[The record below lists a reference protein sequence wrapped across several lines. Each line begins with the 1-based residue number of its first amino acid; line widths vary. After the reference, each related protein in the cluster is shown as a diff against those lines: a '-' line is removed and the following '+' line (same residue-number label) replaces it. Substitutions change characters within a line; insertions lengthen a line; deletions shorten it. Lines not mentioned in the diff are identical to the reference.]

1 MKNKTYNITIIYP
14 SKYPIERDIT
24 GKLYIQD
31 NHYLIVKDD
40 GKKIFLPMMFTVIE
54 EINE

>member
-1 MKNKTYNITIIYP
+1 MEKKRYKITIIYP
-14 SKYPIERDIT
+14 NKYPIERDIT

-40 GKKIFLPMMFTVIE
+40 GKKIFFQ
-54 EINE
+54 